1 MKSPPVWRIPRRF
14 DELASNQEAF
24 VKLSA
29 RNALKGTIEELHRG
43 AVTTTVKIAVGGG
56 HHITSSITNE
66 AAEDLGLALDDQVT
80 AIIKS
85 SDVIIGK

>member
-1 MKSPPVWRIPRRF
+1 M
-14 DELASNQEAF
+14 
-24 VKLSA
+24 KLSA
-29 RNALKGTIEELHRG
+29 RNILAGTIESLHKG
-43 AVTTTVKIAVGGG
+43 AVTTTLKVALPGG

-66 AAEDLGLALDDQVT
+66 AAEDLALKVGDAVS

>member
-1 MKSPPVWRIPRRF
+1 M
-14 DELASNQEAF
+14 
-24 VKLSA
+24 KLSA
-29 RNALKGTIEELHRG
+29 RNALKGKIESIHKG

-56 HHITSSITNE
+56 DHITSSITNE
-66 AAEDLGLALDDQVT
+66 AAEELALKVGDEVT